1 MGLTQGKG
9 QATLAVGTHGGEGG
23 LDATA
28 ALPGSQSTTAAWV
41 TAGGGWVSPHTVH
54 WEHLLSLQQL
64 SQKRTKWLAI

>member
-9 QATLAVGTHGGEGG
+9 QVTLVADTQGVEGC
-23 LDATA
+23 LDGITA
-28 ALPGSQSTTAAWV
+28 WLDSPSITAAWGMV
-41 TAGGGWVSPHTVH
+41 GENRVSPHTVH